1 MKKSAYIL
9 VLGLV
14 LLLCACGKTPEQ
26 SDKKDDISKMIDAQR
41 SVMKA
46 SDNVNKIVLE
56 TVKGFDGQEVTFD
69 TLKNVLT
76 ANKEEQNTL
85 RKSIQKQS
93 TTELRTTINDLFVS
107 VVDNRIKNYDSL
119 LKVVR
124 LQDEKS
130 LKVVVESIEKKD
142 VEFEQSVL
150 TQINEQLKKK
160 KVKQMDALKK

>member
-9 VLGLV
+9 VLGLILV
-14 LLLCACGKTPEQ
+14 LCGCGKTPEQ
-26 SDKKDDISKMIDAQR
+26 SDKKDDIGKMIDAQR

-107 VVDNRIKNYDSL
+107 VIDNRIKNYNSL
-119 LKVVR
+119 LEQVR

-130 LKVVVESIEKKD
+130 LQVLVESIEKKD
-142 VEFEQSVL
+142 VELEQSVL

-160 KVKQMDALKK
+160 KVKQIDALKK